1 MGYNIKLKKETYM
14 SKIDEE
20 KIKLRALTKE
30 DAKISWTWRNNEN
43 MRYFY
48 SGHPFFIN
56 QEKEETWITKISAS
70 DIPLTSF
77 GIEEVETNSLIGMSF
92 LKDINLIHRNA
103 EFAIFIG
110 EENAKG
116 KGYAKE
122 ATIKTI
128 EFAFNNLNLNRVFLK
143 VQEDNTNAIKLYE
156 KCKFKKEGILR
167 ECIYKNGHYLNEII
181 MSILKSEHIEK

>member
-1 MGYNIKLKKETYM
+1 MDNA
-14 SKIDEE
+14 
-20 KIKLRALTKE
+20 KIKLRALTKD

-43 MRYFY
+43 IRYFY

-56 QEKEETWITKISAS
+56 QEKEEAWLAKISGS

-77 GIEEVETNSLIGMSF
+77 GIEELENNSLIGMAF
-92 LKDINLIHRNA
+92 LKEINLMHRTA

-143 VQEDNTNAIKLYE
+143 VQEDNIKAIKLYE
-156 KCKFKKEGILR
+156 KCKFKREGILR
-167 ECIYKNGHYLNEII
+167 ECIYKNGHYINEIV
-181 MSILKSEHIEK
+181 MSILTQLAGFALKNC